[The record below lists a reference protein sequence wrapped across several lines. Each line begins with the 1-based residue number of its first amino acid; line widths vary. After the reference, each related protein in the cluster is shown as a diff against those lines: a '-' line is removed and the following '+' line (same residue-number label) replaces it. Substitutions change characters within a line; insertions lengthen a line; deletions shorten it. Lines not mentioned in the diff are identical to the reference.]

1 MGSTLKYGKEVEAEE
16 ENRKKGKLKMKH
28 EKYKKMFVHFRDEK
42 LSDEEVMKLELW
54 KQASK
59 DDISNLLSK
68 DQKLKV
74 TDEKKGMFRFM
85 KEFVLYPVT
94 YQTMLR
100 ISLTSKY
107 VFQVLEDYSIALYFR
122 KFYLRNIFDNMKSK
136 DLSLERYRYSY
147 YKNIV
152 A

>member
-1 MGSTLKYGKEVEAEE
+1 
-16 ENRKKGKLKMKH
+16 MKH
-28 EKYKKMFVHFRDEK
+28 EKYKKMFIHFRDEK
-42 LSDEEVMKLELW
+42 ISDEEVMKLELW

-74 TDEKKGMFRFM
+74 TDEKKGVFRFL

-107 VFQVLEDYSIALYFR
+107 VFQVL
-122 KFYLRNIFDNMKSK
+122 
-136 DLSLERYRYSY
+136 
-147 YKNIV
+147 
-152 A
+152 